1 LRLYET
7 LLRSSGALFKRID
20 KDESEGDKV
29 KNENEWLRIIDMLAK
44 EDVLKWSQIEELNVI
59 QVFNKMILEREKYI
73 EQKELLERQKFK
85 K

>member
-1 LRLYET
+1 
-7 LLRSSGALFKRID
+7 
-20 KDESEGDKV
+20 
-29 KNENEWLRIIDMLAK
+29 MLAK

-73 EQKELLERQKFK
+73 EQKAEIDKQKFK